1 MNAPPSSGNKPAA
14 GSPLHGFLRW
24 LPLVLGALALGWVA
38 LSVDIFRESAR
49 NLRDMESVAAF
60 HRDYRE
66 FSEAETLL
74 KTGSDRLTQAVRRFA
89 ATGFPRFIDA
99 YEAEEK
105 VDRHRDRALAIIDA
119 KLPPDHPARDAMHE
133 AMQRSR
139 ALQDVEHRSMRL
151 VAEAFGMDV
160 AGLPEHLRE
169 VVLDPEEAA
178 LDAAG
183 KRQRAFDLLYSD
195 DYFAAKADI
204 WARVQEFLDRT
215 IGRTVDDFDAAS
227 QSAIRSTNRQMVLF
241 TLALACVFALMLV
254 SAFVGYARFS
264 RLTRENL
271 GLVDDLR
278 RERDATLDAQKARSL
293 FFSMVSHDIR
303 TPLNA
308 IVGYSQML
316 RDGAEDPKERAEGL
330 ENILFSAQTL
340 LALVNDV
347 LDLSKLDAEKMRF
360 SPAPCDFPALLRHV
374 AGTFRLETER
384 KGVEMRVSCGG
395 MPRLVIDEERVR
407 QVLVNLVSNAVK
419 FTDAG
424 FVEVAA
430 EFADGTLRF
439 RVADT
444 GCGIAPED
452 RPRVLEPFVQVG
464 PDKLRAGGTGLGLPI
479 CKSLLEKMGGS
490 LSLESELGKGSTFSA
505 ELPGVA
511 VAPEEK
517 TTEHA
522 ESTEK
527 ENSGEAPSVSSVVEN
542 KTAVRSVL
550 VVDDVPVNL
559 MVEQALL
566 RRAGVAEIVT
576 AGSGAAA
583 LATLESHGAFDLVL
597 TDLWMPEIDGYELC
611 AKLRA
616 DRRWKALPVYAV
628 TADVEAR
635 KGVADRGFDG
645 ILLKPVTVEA
655 LGAFLASLRTSPSSS
670 PESRT

>member
-1 MNAPPSSGNKPAA
+1 MNTPSPSGNEPAAA

-24 LPLVLGALALGWVA
+24 LPAVLCALAFGWVS
-38 LSVDIFRESAR
+38 LSLEIFAESSRHLRE
-49 NLRDMESVAAF
+49 LESMSRF

-119 KLPPDHPARDAMHE
+119 KLPPDHPARDAMHK
-133 AMQRSR
+133 AMESSL

-160 AGLPEHLRE
+160 AGLPEHLRA
-169 VVLDPEEAA
+169 VVLSPEEAA

-195 DYFAAKADI
+195 DYFAAKAVI
-204 WARVQEFLDRT
+204 WSDVQTFLDQT
-215 IGRTVDDFDAAS
+215 IGRSVDDFDAAA
-227 QSAIRSTNRQMVLF
+227 QETIRTVTRQMLRF
-241 TLALACVFALMLV
+241 TLALACVFAMMLV

-511 VAPEEK
+511 VAPEA
-517 TTEHA
+517 A
-522 ESTEK
+522 EPA
-527 ENSGEAPSVSSVVEN
+527 APQPAPTPAAPAAPRGSS
-542 KTAVRSVL
+542 VRSVL

-583 LATLESHGAFDLVL
+583 LETLAAHGAFDLVL
-597 TDLWMPEIDGYELC
+597 TDLWMPEMDGYELC

-655 LGAFLASLRTSPSSS
+655 LGAFLASLASSPSSS
-670 PESRT
+670 PESRP

>member
-1 MNAPPSSGNKPAA
+1 MNAPSSSGNAPAA
-14 GSPLHGFLRW
+14 GTPLRGFLRW

-105 VDRHRDRALAIIDA
+105 VDRNRDRALAIIDA

-133 AMQRSR
+133 AMQRSL

-169 VVLDPEEAA
+169 VVLEPEEAA

-195 DYFAAKADI
+195 DYFAAKAGI
-204 WARVQEFLDRT
+204 WARVQEFLDHT

-254 SAFVGYARFS
+254 AAFVGYARFS

-490 LSLESELGKGSTFSA
+490 LSLESELGRGSTFSA
-505 ELPGVA
+505 EMPGVA
-511 VAPEEK
+511 VAPE
-517 TTEHA
+517 A
-522 ESTEK
+522 AAPVAQP
-527 ENSGEAPSVSSVVEN
+527 APSAPVPVPAAPAAAAPLGRS
-542 KTAVRSVL
+542 VRSVL

-583 LATLESHGAFDLVL
+583 LETLDKHGAFDLVL
-597 TDLWMPEIDGYELC
+597 TDLWMPEMDGYEFC

-616 DRRWKALPVYAV
+616 DRRWRSLPVYAV

-645 ILLKPVTVEA
+645 ILLKPVTVEV
-655 LGAFLASLRTSPSSS
+655 LGAFLASLASSPSSS
-670 PESRT
+670 PEVRS

>member
-1 MNAPPSSGNKPAA
+1 MNAPSPSGNAPAA
-14 GSPLHGFLRW
+14 GTPLRGFLRW
-24 LPLVLGALALGWVA
+24 LPAVLCALAFGWVS
-38 LSVDIFRESAR
+38 LSLEIFAEGSRHMRELEGMSR
-49 NLRDMESVAAF
+49 F
-60 HRDYRE
+60 HRDYRD
-66 FSEAETLL
+66 FTEAAERL
-74 KTGSDRLTQAVRRFA
+74 KRGSDNLTKGVRRYA
-89 ATGFPRFIDA
+89 ATGFRRFMDD
-99 YEAEEK
+99 YEREEK
-105 VDRHRDRALAIIDA
+105 VDRNRDRALEIIDR
-119 KLPPDHPARDAMHE
+119 KLPSDDPARLALHKSMEHSLE
-133 AMQRSR
+133 
-139 ALQDVEHRSMRL
+139 LQDTEHRVMRL
-151 VAEAFGMDV
+151 VAESTGM
-160 AGLPEHLRE
+160 P
-169 VVLDPEEAA
+169 PEEMPDHVRETVLEPGDAGMTPEQKRARA
-178 LDAAG
+178 LN
-183 KRQRAFDLLYSD
+183 LLYD
-195 DYFAAKADI
+195 DNYFAAKSNI
-204 WARVQEFLDRT
+204 WSNVEGFLDRT
-215 IGRTVDDFDAAS
+215 IGRSVDDFDAAA
-227 QSAIRSTNRQMVLF
+227 QETIRSVTRQMLLF
-241 TLALACVFALMLV
+241 TLALACVFAAMLV
-254 SAFVGYARFS
+254 SAFIGYSRFS
-264 RLTRENL
+264 RLTRANL
-271 GLVDDLR
+271 GLMDDLR
-278 RERDATLDAQKARSL
+278 RERDATLDAQKARSM

-384 KGVEMRVSCGG
+384 KGVEMRVSCGE

-490 LSLESELGKGSTFSA
+490 LSLESELGRGSTFSA
-505 ELPGVA
+505 EMPGVA
-511 VAPEEK
+511 VAPEAAAP
-517 TTEHA
+517 A
-522 ESTEK
+522 EP
-527 ENSGEAPSVSSVVEN
+527 APAPAAPAAALPAAAAARGSS
-542 KTAVRSVL
+542 VRSVL

-576 AGSGAAA
+576 AGSGADA
-583 LATLESHGAFDLVL
+583 LAALESHGAFDLVL
-597 TDLWMPEIDGYELC
+597 SDLWMPEMDGYELC

-655 LGAFLASLRTSPSSS
+655 LGAFLASLASSSPSSS
-670 PESRT
+670 PEVRT

>member
-1 MNAPPSSGNKPAA
+1 MRAMDDATPNSEHAPGAVPKRA
-14 GSPLHGFLRW
+14 PLRGFLRW
-24 LPLVLGALALGWVA
+24 LPAVLCALAFGWVS
-38 LSVDIFRESAR
+38 LSLEIFAEGSRHLRE
-49 NLRDMESVAAF
+49 LESMSRF

-133 AMQRSR
+133 AMESSL

-169 VVLDPEEAA
+169 VVLSPEEAA

-195 DYFAAKADI
+195 DYFAAKAAI
-204 WARVQEFLDRT
+204 WSDVQTFLDQT
-215 IGRTVDDFDAAS
+215 IGRSVDDFDAAA
-227 QSAIRSTNRQMVLF
+227 QETIRTVTRQMLRF

-517 TTEHA
+517 TTEHT

-527 ENSGEAPSVSSVVEN
+527 ENAGAAPSVPSVSSVVEN

-576 AGSGAAA
+576 AASGADALAA
-583 LATLESHGAFDLVL
+583 LEKHGAFDLVL
-597 TDLWMPEIDGYELC
+597 SDLWMPEMDGYELC

-635 KGVADRGFDG
+635 KSVADRGFDG

-655 LGAFLASLRTSPSSS
+655 LGSFLASLAK
-670 PESRT
+670 